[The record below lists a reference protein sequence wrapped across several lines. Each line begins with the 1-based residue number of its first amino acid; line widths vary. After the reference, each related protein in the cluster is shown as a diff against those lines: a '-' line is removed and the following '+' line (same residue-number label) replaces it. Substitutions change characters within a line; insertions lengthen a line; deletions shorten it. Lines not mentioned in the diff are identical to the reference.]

1 MYYSAEVY
9 GERLKNHMGV
19 YKNLGIL
26 IIWGLFLTYLLYIRV
41 FQIKYMLPVI
51 FCKQMGCCPV
61 CFFQS
66 IINSYNFCSIK
77 PLKYD
82 IDTSLCEETHFLQ
95 MCVYLYIYTYTSV
108 YYKRAVTAQLGIS
121 IWIGRWEATSHPFDL
136 CKLAHGLLGG

>member
-9 GERLKNHMGV
+9 GERLKNHMGG

-26 IIWGLFLTYLLYIRV
+26 IIWGLFLTYLLLHIRV
-41 FQIKYMLPVI
+41 FQIKYMLPI
-51 FCKQMGCCPV
+51 RFRKQMGCCPFFSLSSTF

-82 IDTSLCEETHFLQ
+82 IDTSLCEKTHFLQ
-95 MCVYLYIYTYTSV
+95 MCVCIFIYRLTHKHILQRSNHS
-108 YYKRAVTAQLGIS
+108 TARRLHLDWEVGGNLP
-121 IWIGRWEATSHPFDL
+121 IWSL
-136 CKLAHGLLGG
+136 